1 MGSVGLTLND
11 GFVNAGTLDA
21 RQDTLVQLPNRFIN
35 PGRLTGAGSFGAGLF
50 GLSTVTN
57 AGHIA
62 PGESLGQLS
71 IQGNLLQ
78 TAAGAPDIELQGPG
92 AFDQLKVTRAATL
105 DGPLHLFCHADCS
118 VSTGQ
123 SFTLLD
129 AAPGQLQ
136 GLFANVLQATAPV
149 PEPSTGLLLATGLLA
164 LAWRRRQ
171 GSPSQ

>member
-1 MGSVGLTLND
+1 MKRPPLASAGPHALAGD
-11 GFVNAGTLDA
+11 GVFNNAGTVA
-21 RQDTLVQLPNRFIN
+21 V
-35 PGRLTGAGSFGAGLF
+35 AVGSG
-50 GLSTVTN
+50 
-57 AGHIA
+57 
-62 PGESLGQLS
+62 

-78 TAAGAPDIELQGPG
+78 TAAGALDIELQGPG

-105 DGPLHLFCHADCS
+105 DGTLHLFCHADCS

-136 GLFANVLQATAPV
+136 GLFANVVLSGFGRGAFELVYDRINGDVLLNVLQATAPV